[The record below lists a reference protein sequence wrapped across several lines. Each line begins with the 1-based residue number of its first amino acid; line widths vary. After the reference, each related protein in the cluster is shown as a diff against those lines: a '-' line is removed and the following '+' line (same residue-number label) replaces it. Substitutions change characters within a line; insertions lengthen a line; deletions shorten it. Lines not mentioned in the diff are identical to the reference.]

1 MVREPH
7 PCVQADKIESIKED
21 TQEIKADMKD
31 VKADLSEHMARTAKN
46 EVRIE
51 LMETFVVKQA
61 EMQQENFKMMMEQ
74 NQNTLSKFNRQAII
88 MITIFTGISG
98 LITALASWLSNG

>member
-1 MVREPH
+1 MVKEPH

-31 VKADLSEHMARTAKN
+31 VKADLAEHMARTAKN
-46 EVRIE
+46 ETRIE
-51 LMETFVVKQA
+51 MMENFVMKQA
-61 EMQQENFKMMMEQ
+61 DNQQENFKMMMEQ
-74 NQNTLSKFNRQAII
+74 NQNTLAKFNRQAVI

-98 LITALASWLSNG
+98 LITALAAWLSNG